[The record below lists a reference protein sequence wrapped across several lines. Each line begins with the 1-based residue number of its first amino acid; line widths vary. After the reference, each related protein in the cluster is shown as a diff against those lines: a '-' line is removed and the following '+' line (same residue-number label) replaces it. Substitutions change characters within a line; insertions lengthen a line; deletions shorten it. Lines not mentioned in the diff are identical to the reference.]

1 MSAVKS
7 KAIYLGFVYSTIFGF
22 SFMFTKMTLKAVDSI
37 YHLLALRF
45 LIAFVAMSLLLV
57 LGIIKVNYKGK
68 KILRLVPLGL
78 FQPIIY
84 FIFETKGIELVPSS
98 QAGIMMACI
107 PILVILLAKIFLH
120 EHPSFVQILFVIL
133 SVAGA
138 IVINI
143 NSLGTGDILG
153 IFYLL
158 IAVFTGAAY
167 SILSRNLST
176 AFTSVEMT
184 YLMMG
189 FGAVTFNGISLVL
202 HIKERQVMSYFEP
215 LTHPS
220 ALIGL
225 IYLGIFSSVV
235 AFFLLNYTLSKV
247 EASKT
252 AVFANFTT
260 VVSVIA
266 GIILLKESV
275 MVPQIIGGVMI
286 LIGVYGAKK
295 VAEKESTIYCIKT
308 GNNI

>member
-1 MSAVKS
+1 MSASKS
-7 KAIYLGFVYSTIFGF
+7 KAIYLGFVYSSIFGF
-22 SFMFTKMTLKAVDSI
+22 SFMFTKIALLSVENF

-45 LIAFVAMSLLLV
+45 LIAFGAMSLLLV
-57 LGIIKVNYKGK
+57 FRVIKVNYKGK
-68 KILRLVPLGL
+68 KIIKLLPLGL

-107 PILVILLAKIFLH
+107 PILVIILAKIFLH
-120 EHPSFVQILFVIL
+120 EHPSLLQIFFVVL

-138 IVINI
+138 VVINL
-143 NSLGTGDILG
+143 NSLKTGDLLG
-153 IFYLL
+153 TFYLL
-158 IAVFTGAAY
+158 IAVLAAAIY

-189 FGAVTFNGISLVL
+189 FGAVTFNTISLTL
-202 HIKERQVMSYFEP
+202 HIKTGQVMSYFEP
-215 LTHPS
+215 FTHPV
-220 ALIGL
+220 ALVGL
-225 IYLGIFSSVV
+225 LYLGLLSSVV

-260 VVSVIA
+260 VVSVLA
-266 GIILLKESV
+266 GIVLLREQLQV
-275 MVPQIIGGVMI
+275 LQIVGGMMI
-286 LIGVYGAKK
+286 LAGVYGAKK
-295 VAEKESTIYCIKT
+295 IAEQ
-308 GNNI
+308 